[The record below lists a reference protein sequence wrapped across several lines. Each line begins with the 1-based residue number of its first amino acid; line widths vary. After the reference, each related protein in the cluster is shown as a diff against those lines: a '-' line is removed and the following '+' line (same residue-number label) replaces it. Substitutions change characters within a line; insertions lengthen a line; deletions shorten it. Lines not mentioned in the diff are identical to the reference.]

1 MNTSIINNL
10 QTHYGYLFQKELLDE
25 IEKNAVLKKVSE
37 AEIIIDLGE
46 EITFIPLILEGAVKV
61 LRENE
66 QEQELLLYFIEP
78 GDTCAMTT
86 TCCLGTV
93 KSEIRAIAETDTTML
108 LIPIQQMNIWMSKY
122 KYWQSFILQSY
133 HERLMELLETID
145 SIAFLKMDERLIKFL
160 RDKAKIN
167 HNEIVKTTHQELAND
182 LNTSRVVI
190 SRLLKKLENTGVIK
204 MQRNEIKV
212 LQL

>member
-1 MNTSIINNL
+1 MDISINNNL
-10 QTHYGYLFQKELLDE
+10 KAHYGYLFQKELLEE
-25 IEKNAVLKKVSE
+25 IEQTATIKKVSE
-37 AEIIIDLGE
+37 GQIIIDLGE
-46 EITFIPLILEGAVKV
+46 KITFIPLIIDGAIKV

-86 TCCLGTV
+86 TCCIGDV
-93 KSEIRAIAETDTTML
+93 KSEIRAIAETDATLL
-108 LIPIQQMNIWMSKY
+108 LIPITQMNIWMSKY
-122 KYWQSFILQSY
+122 KDWQAFILQSY
-133 HERLMELLETID
+133 HERLMELLDTID
-145 SIAFLKMDERLIKFL
+145 SIAFLKMDDRLIKFL

-167 HNEIVKTTHQELAND
+167 HNDTVKTTHQELAND
-182 LNTSRVVI
+182 LNTSRVVV

-212 LQL
+212 VQL

>member
-1 MNTSIINNL
+1 MDISINKKLESN
-10 QTHYGYLFQKELLDE
+10 YGYLFQKQLLDE
-25 IEKNAVLKKVSE
+25 IAHIAVVKTISE
-37 AEIIIDLGE
+37 GELIIDLGE
-46 EITFIPLILEGAVKV
+46 HISFIPLIIDGAIKV

-66 QEQELLLYFIEP
+66 HEQELLLYFIEP

-86 TCCLGTV
+86 KCCLGTV
-93 KSEIRAIAETDTTML
+93 KSEIRAIAETDTTLL
-108 LIPIQQMNIWMSKY
+108 LIPVAQMTIWMSKY
-122 KYWQSFILQSY
+122 KDWQTFILQSY

-145 SIAFLKMDERLIKFL
+145 SIAFLKMDDRLLKFL
-160 RDKAKIN
+160 KDKAKIN

-182 LNTSRVVI
+182 LNTSRVVV
-190 SRLLKKLENTGVIK
+190 SRLLKKLENTGVIE

>member
-1 MNTSIINNL
+1 MESLIYNKL
-10 QTHYGYLFQKELLDE
+10 QTHYGHLFQKELLVE
-25 IEKNAVLKKVSE
+25 IKQHSILKKISE
-37 AEIIIDLGE
+37 GEIIIDLGHK
-46 EITFIPLILEGAVKV
+46 ISFMPLIIEGAVKV

-78 GDTCAMTT
+78 GDTCSMTT
-86 TCCLGTV
+86 KCCLGSV
-93 KSEIRAIAETDTTML
+93 ISEIRAIAETDATIL
-108 LIPIQQMNIWMSKY
+108 LIPVNQLTIWMSKY
-122 KYWQSFILQSY
+122 KDWQSFILQSY

-160 RDKAKIN
+160 RDKVKIN
-167 HNEIVKTTHQELAND
+167 NNEIVKTTHQELAND
-182 LNTSRVVI
+182 LNTSRVVV

-212 LQL
+212 LQM